1 MDVQEV
7 APGLWRWTAPHPDW
21 QEGADWQREVGC
33 VYVEAHDATVLIDP
47 LVPPES
53 ERFFEA
59 LDRDVERRRLPVSIL
74 LTCAWHGRSSGEL
87 AERYGGPTEV
97 SADDVVALPFPIA
110 HETMYWLPDHRA
122 LVTGD
127 SLMGDGRG
135 GIAVCPE
142 TWLEGNAPEL
152 LRRDLRS
159 LLDLPVERVLV
170 SHGEPVLADGR
181 AALEAALRA

>member
-1 MDVQEV
+1 MDVQEL
-7 APGLWRWTAPHPDW
+7 APGLWRWTAPHPEWKEGDDW
-21 QEGADWQREVGC
+21 EQDVGC
-33 VYVEAHDATVLIDP
+33 VYYEAPAATVLIDP
-47 LVPPES
+47 LVPPER

-59 LDRDVERRRLPVSIL
+59 LDRDVERRGLPVSIL

-87 AERYGGPTEV
+87 AERYGAVVGA
-97 SADDVVALPFPIA
+97 SAVEVVALPFPIVQ
-110 HETMYWLPDHRA
+110 ETMYWLPGHAA

-135 GIAVCPE
+135 GIKVCPD
-142 TWLEGNAPEL
+142 TWLEGDAPQL
-152 LRRDLRS
+152 LRRNLRS

-170 SHGEPVLADGR
+170 SHGEPAYENGR